1 MKQRYTEE
9 QIIGFPREVDD
20 RVAGQ
25 GTAQEARPPRAEL
38 LRWKAKFGGKMV
50 LDAQRLRNNPVPVPT
65 FTSARGT

>member
-20 RVAGQ
+20 RGAGQ

-50 LDAQRLRNNPVPVPT
+50 LDAQRLRNNPVAVPT